1 MQRVRR
7 GHEEDGLLC
16 RSERPPRPPS
26 MLAASGLGYV
36 CTRVQREAG
45 AAGHLGILFY
55 SAASSKDVDA
65 GGVLK
70 TPRSLSPRRR
80 RHLSRMLRNAS
91 AGEISR
97 RPFLEHLA
105 GRVLYTLGDGHFVA
119 CRSVVKL
126 YSQVGVS
133 KHMHRP
139 DVCSS
144 FMWRTPSLVTTT
156 QCSEC
161 CIWQIM
167 HMNSE

>member
-1 MQRVRR
+1 MMMTVMVMMMLMMIVTNQTSSADNAPNVIRASRCGPITGYPNSLVR
-7 GHEEDGLLC
+7 GSVTQ
-16 RSERPPRPPS
+16 SESAPAGGTHD
-26 MLAASGLGYV
+26 LAV
-36 CTRVQREAG
+36 CLAREARRCSCFRSPKPG
-45 AAGHLGILFY
+45 Q
-55 SAASSKDVDA
+55 SAE
-65 GGVLK
+65 
-70 TPRSLSPRRR
+70 R
-80 RHLSRMLRNAS
+80 
-91 AGEISR
+91 I
-97 RPFLEHLA
+97 
-105 GRVLYTLGDGHFVA
+105 LYTLGDGHFVA

-133 KHMHRP
+133 KHMHGP